1 MFDCVACVAK
11 NAYVACK
18 ETRKK
23 LTYRFYK
30 FIQFLQT
37 LSSNINEVIR
47 SVLKFFFFNIN

>member
-47 SVLKFFFFNIN
+47 SVLDFFFFNIN